1 MRADFDEE
9 LADGSAAGIMSWAG
23 DEPRPDVV
31 PEPEDGGDDAGMA
44 GILAPMREPNL
55 WDRIAGSLVHLWDR
69 ATGPLAQLW
78 GTHDWQPP
86 TLSEHLG
93 RTDRTDPFDR
103 WVTRPA
109 GHVLVRLYRLAH
121 DRALARAVGI
131 RLAITALVL
140 TAILILLLTH
150 KGA

>member
-9 LADGSAAGIMSWAG
+9 LTDGSAAGIMSWAG
-23 DEPRPDVV
+23 GEPGPGVP

-44 GILAPMREPNL
+44 GILAPVQGRRPALRE
-55 WDRIAGSLVHLWDR
+55 RMAAG
-69 ATGPLAQLW
+69 PMAQLW
-78 GTHDWQPP
+78 NTHDWQPP